1 MALHTLNQPP
11 GNTQCLERCLNALAE
26 GDALLLIEDG
36 VLATL
41 PAHTSQFDALPA
53 NIALYVLKADLD
65 ARGLNDL
72 KDARFTVV
80 DDGGFVDLACEQ
92 DKVVSWY

>member
-11 GNTQCLERCLNALAE
+11 GNTQCLERCLNALSD

-41 PAHTSQFDALPA
+41 PAHAPQFDAITATVTLY
-53 NIALYVLKADLD
+53 ALQADLD
-65 ARGLNDL
+65 ARGLSDL

>member
-11 GNTQCLERCLNALAE
+11 GNAQCLERCLNALAD

-41 PAHTSQFDALPA
+41 PAHASRFDAIAA
-53 NIALYVLKADLD
+53 NVTLFALQADLD

-72 KDARFTVV
+72 KGTRFTVV
-80 DDGGFVDLACEQ
+80 DDGGFVELACEQ

>member
-11 GNTQCLERCLNALAE
+11 GNTQCLERCLNALAD

-36 VLATL
+36 VLSTL
-41 PAHTSQFDALPA
+41 PAHTSLFDAIPA
-53 NIALYVLKADLD
+53 NVALYALQADLD

-72 KDARFTVV
+72 KDTRFFVV

>member
-11 GNTQCLERCLNALAE
+11 GNIECLKRCLSALSE

-36 VLATL
+36 VLASL
-41 PAHTSQFDALPA
+41 PAYAAHYDQIQVKISLYALQ
-53 NIALYVLKADLD
+53 ADLD

-72 KDARFTVV
+72 KDNRFMVV
-80 DDGGFVDLACEQ
+80 DDGGFVDLACEH